1 MAKVLRTKWYGE
13 TVKALQI
20 NGKSRRTQECYARA
34 VRMLTEYSGK
44 EPDEI
49 TEEEIR
55 DYFLYRKNEC
65 GWVPDTMKICY
76 CGILF
81 FYGHVIRRDRHIFS
95 ILKSE
100 KEKRLPCVLSRKEV
114 YNILSHVRTFHNYTY
129 LTTLYA
135 CGLRLQE
142 ALYLRYP
149 ILIRIGC
156 RFTFTGAKGPVTAMF
171 PARRNPASAP
181 PLLGNP
187 PESPADF
194 PGFGTGAYFGAPV

>member
-1 MAKVLRTKWYGE
+1 MAKVLRTEWYGE

-81 FYGHVIRRDRHIFS
+81 FYGHAIRRDRHIFNF
-95 ILKSE
+95 LKSE
-100 KEKRLPCVLSRKEV
+100 KEKRLPCVLSREEV
-114 YNILSHVRTFHNYTY
+114 YDIPSHVRTFHNYTY
-129 LTTLYA
+129 LATVYA

-142 ALYLRYP
+142 ALYLQVSDTDNDRMQIHVHRGKGAGDRYVP
-149 ILIRIGC
+149 CPKKPCICSAVIG
-156 RFTFTGAKGPVTAMF
+156 
-171 PARRNPASAP
+171 
-181 PLLGNP
+181 
-187 PESPADF
+187 
-194 PGFGTGAYFGAPV
+194 